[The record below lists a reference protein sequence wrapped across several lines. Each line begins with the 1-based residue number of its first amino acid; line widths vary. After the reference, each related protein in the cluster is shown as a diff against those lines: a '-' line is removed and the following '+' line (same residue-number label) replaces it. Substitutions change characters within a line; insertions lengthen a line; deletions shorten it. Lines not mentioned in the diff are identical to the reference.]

1 MKPQMLL
8 VFGLALLVGVAYAD
22 DKDKKN
28 DLNKLKG
35 AWKATSV
42 EAGGMALP
50 DELLDKITFT
60 ITGDKYTFKSPDD
73 NGVETVEEGT
83 LKLDAAK
90 KPAQMDINITKGKD
104 EGKKQYGIYELDGD
118 TMKVCFTPP
127 EEERPKD
134 FTTKEGSKNVVMLF
148 KRQK

>member
-1 MKPQMLL
+1 MIPSPTRSCAMKPQMLL
-8 VFGLALLVGVAYAD
+8 VLGLALLVGAAYAD

-104 EGKKQYGIYELDGD
+104 E
-118 TMKVCFTPP
+118 
-127 EEERPKD
+127 
-134 FTTKEGSKNVVMLF
+134 
-148 KRQK
+148 

>member
-8 VFGLALLVGVAYAD
+8 VLSLAFLVGVAYAD
-22 DKDKKN
+22 DKDKKS
-28 DLNKLKG
+28 DLDKMKG
-35 AWKATSV
+35 TWKATSG
-42 EAGGMALP
+42 EAGGIALP
-50 DELLDKITFT
+50 DEFLDKVTFT
-60 ITGDKYTFKSPDD
+60 IKGDKYTFKSPDET
-73 NGVETVEEGT
+73 GVETVEEGA

-118 TMKVCFTPP
+118 TMKLCFTPP
-127 EEERPKD
+127 EEGRPKD
-134 FTTKEGSKNVVMLF
+134 FTTKEGSKNVVMVF